1 MSFKRAR
8 GQWLTPV
15 ILATQEDH
23 GSKPAWANC
32 SSLPYL
38 QKHFT
43 KIRLVECL
51 KVKTLSLSPSNSKK
65 KKKKKTSTCA
75 ISSAEHGQVA
85 AWGKWPLPFP
95 LLPACT
101 LGEVSDMSVP
111 FSNQHLQDWA
121 LALWDTHI
129 LRPGSCPKE
138 QSKGALECE
147 RGWSMIEPGGKRQVE
162 D

>member
-65 KKKKKTSTCA
+65 KKKKKN
-75 ISSAEHGQVA
+75 HM
-85 AWGKWPLPFP
+85 
-95 LLPACT
+95 CT
-101 LGEVSDMSVP
+101 
-111 FSNQHLQDWA
+111 
-121 LALWDTHI
+121 
-129 LRPGSCPKE
+129 GSCLVPEVKNRKCGFRGMNYLKT
-138 QSKGALECE
+138 QS
-147 RGWSMIEPGGKRQVE
+147 VF
-162 D
+162 